1 MDAFAYRFS
10 LAIPTHSESAGV
22 RAFAIAGLSTL
33 GDRQAVDSR
42 RGSEHSGRCAVAG
55 PSLCFAGPEWKCEV
69 SDDTGLCGL
78 GRLLQGGA
86 E

>member
-10 LAIPTHSESAGV
+10 LAIPTHNAGV

-33 GDRQAVDSR
+33 GDRQAIGSR

-55 PSLCFAGPEWKCEV
+55 LSLCFTGPEWKGEV